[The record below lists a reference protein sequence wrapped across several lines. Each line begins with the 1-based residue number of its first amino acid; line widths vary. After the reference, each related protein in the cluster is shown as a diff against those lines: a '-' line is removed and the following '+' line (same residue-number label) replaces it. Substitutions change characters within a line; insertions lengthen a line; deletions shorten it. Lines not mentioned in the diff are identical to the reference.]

1 MNTKSLLVAALAGVA
16 LSVNAFA
23 YSPTDSSVAKPRP
36 IPATVVNPTGLPR
49 SYMGSI
55 IKVEFTLDQAGQP
68 HDIKVLRVS
77 DPIVTRQLVAAVS
90 QWRFESKGGDAGS
103 SAQRF
108 ILPIELRPGV

>member
-16 LSVNAFA
+16 LSVNALA

-36 IPATVVNPTGLPR
+36 IPSTVVNPTGLPR
-49 SYMGSI
+49 SCMGSI
-55 IKVEFTLDQAGQP
+55 IKVEFTLDQAGRP

-90 QWRFESKGGDAGS
+90 QWRFDPVSDAAG
-103 SAQRF
+103 AKHF
-108 ILPIELRPGV
+108 ILPIEVRPGV